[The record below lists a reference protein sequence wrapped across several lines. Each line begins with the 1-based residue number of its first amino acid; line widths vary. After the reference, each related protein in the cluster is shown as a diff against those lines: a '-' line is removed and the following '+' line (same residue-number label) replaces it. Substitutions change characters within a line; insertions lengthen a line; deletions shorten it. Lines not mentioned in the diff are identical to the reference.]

1 MTAPVSI
8 TPTAAPT
15 AEKRKRDSLFLLAKM
30 RLAGDV
36 EAHDVRIRN
45 LSEGGTM
52 AEFARPVAADT
63 AVELEL
69 RGIGSVAGR
78 VAWYE
83 EGRMGIAFDT
93 AIDPKLAR
101 KPVGQGAK
109 PRR

>member
-1 MTAPVSI
+1 MTAPFPI
-8 TPTAAPT
+8 PPAATPT

-30 RLAGDV
+30 QLAGDAEV
-36 EAHDVRIRN
+36 HDVRVRN

-63 AVELEL
+63 VVELEL
-69 RGIGSVAGR
+69 RGIGPVAGR

-83 EGRMGIAFDT
+83 EGRMGIAFDK